1 MMIAGGFLNLY
12 NAKKQPDWVAF
23 LRREGFFLRFA
34 TKALRDNEPEGSH
47 PSLSKRKRAASH

>member
-1 MMIAGGFLNLY
+1 MIAGGFLNLY

-34 TKALRDNEPEGSH
+34 SKALRANEPEGAH
-47 PSLSKRKRAASH
+47 PSLSKHKRAASH